1 MIDPRAI
8 VASNAKIG
16 QNVKI
21 DAFVIIEDDVE
32 IGPGSWIGSH
42 SIIRSHTEI
51 GSGNRIHE
59 FAVIGGE
66 PQSFHYAGEST
77 TLKIGNNN
85 IIREFVTISRG
96 TSAGREVTRIGDD
109 NMLMAYSHI
118 AHDCELGNNCI
129 FANGSS
135 LAGHVTIGNYA
146 FLGGFTMVHQ
156 NCRIGSYCMTG
167 INTVLRQDV
176 APYLMVTGNPAQ
188 VVSINSRGLKRNGFS
203 LQSISA
209 LKKVFKLYF
218 RDKVGVET
226 LRNELDEQMRED
238 DHVIDLIEFLGCTER
253 GVVRNIYKQ

>member
-1 MIDPRAI
+1 MIDPRAV

-16 QNVKI
+16 QNSIV
-21 DAFVIIEDDVE
+21 DAFAIIEDDVE

-42 SIIRSHTEI
+42 SVIRSHTEI

-66 PQSFHYAGEST
+66 PQSFHYAGEPT
-77 TLKIGNNN
+77 KLKIGNNN

-96 TSAGREVTRIGDD
+96 TSAGREATRIGDD

-118 AHDCELGNNCI
+118 AHDCEVGSNCI
-129 FANGSS
+129 LANGSS
-135 LAGHVTIGNYA
+135 LAGHVTVGNYA

-156 NCRIGSYCMTG
+156 NCRIGSYSMTG

-188 VVSINSRGLKRNGFS
+188 VMSINTRGLKRNGFNP
-203 LQSISA
+203 QSISA

-226 LRNELDEQMRED
+226 LRNELDEQVRED
-238 DHVIDLIEFLGCTER
+238 NHVIDLIEFLACTER
-253 GVVRNIYKQ
+253 GVVRSIYNQ